1 MGERCRRMIRALL
14 IALCLVCTVPAW
26 AMQPDFAREAE
37 ALAQK
42 ETGVKWDGRPGRFG
56 ELSRWQI
63 TRAVWVQHST
73 ESFAVAARDEPKAR
87 SVALKHL
94 AWLRGQLLRRGI
106 EPTAER
112 LATCWHF
119 GLGHARRASVWGQE
133 VANLYEVTS

>member
-1 MGERCRRMIRALL
+1 MMWAPL
-14 IALCLVCTVPAW
+14 IALCFVCTSAAAPLQAV
-26 AMQPDFAREAE
+26 DLGREAD

-42 ETGVKWDGRPGRFG
+42 ETGLRWDGRPGRFG

-63 TRAVWVQHST
+63 TPAVWVQHSPEPFET
-73 ESFAVAARDEPKAR
+73 AARDEAKAR
-87 SVALKHL
+87 AVALKHL
-94 AWLRGQLLRRGI
+94 AWLRAQLVRRGV

-133 VANLYEVTS
+133 VANLYEVLP